1 MERFMKSE
9 MDISE
14 VAKKCIELGWKISK
28 SSDEMIIAKTPTSLL
43 NWPNREMVEIVQED
57 GGYIVNSQF
66 FDSMRQ
72 KRKTIKVSWNPVVNI
87 AIRKNEENLNKLQK
101 SISPFCESCGA
112 KTKAN
117 QVICVKCG
125 VSLGSG
131 GGN

>member
-1 MERFMKSE
+1 MKSE

-28 SSDEMIIAKTPTSLL
+28 SSDEMIIAKTPTSLF

-66 FDSMRQ
+66 FDSMLQ
-72 KRKTIKVSWNPVVNI
+72 KRKIIKVSRILVWKNI